1 MAYGYESSRAVK
13 ACSFDGVRFPV
24 LSCSVKGAMRHHEHV
39 YPHSPGAGVEKLGRD
54 PYKIEVT
61 PCFQGN
67 LIPPEYAGLWPEG
80 LSKIRELF
88 ESGKTAD
95 LILPTIGK
103 MRAMATTW
111 DQLYS
116 PAKSLSGESVTWNFI
131 EDQENARLLSAS
143 FTSSK
148 GLTQACEA
156 FKIAGNELNPKP
168 NYWDMAAGAID
179 SVLAYKSQIQL
190 YSSLV
195 ESKLLSAI
203 SMFNALSD
211 QVSELSDPRNAF
223 ALEAL
228 TELWAQ
234 TMAYYKDQKETGLI
248 VKYKK
253 TPRDMDIGQVAVWL
267 YGDSEK
273 SSDLLSLNAF
283 ADPYAIPLGTNV
295 RYYLTNTL

>member
-1 MAYGYESSRAVK
+1 MPYGYESSRAVK

-24 LSCSVKGAMRHHEHV
+24 LSCAVKGAMRHHEHV

-54 PYKIEVT
+54 LYKVEVT
-61 PCFQGN
+61 PCFQAD
-67 LIPPEYAGLWPEG
+67 LIPPEYADLWPAG
-80 LSKIRELF
+80 LSKIRAIF

-103 MRAMATTW
+103 MRAMATSW
-111 DQLYS
+111 DQVFT
-116 PAKSLSGESVTWNFI
+116 PAKSASGEAVTWNFI

-143 FTSSK
+143 FSSSK
-148 GLTQACEA
+148 GLAQANTA
-156 FKIAGNELNPKP
+156 FKIAGQQLNPAP
-168 NYWDMAAGAID
+168 NLWDMAAEAID
-179 SVLAYKSQIQL
+179 SVLAFKGQIEL

-195 ESKLLSAI
+195 ESKLQSAI
-203 SMFNALSD
+203 SMFNAMSD
-211 QVSELSDPRNAF
+211 QVNELSNPRNAF

-234 TMAYYKDQKETGLI
+234 TTAFYKDQKETGL
-248 VKYKK
+248 VLKYKR
-253 TPRDMDIGQVAVWL
+253 TTRDMDIGQVAVWL

-283 ADPYAIPLGTNV
+283 ADPYAIPIGTNV
-295 RYYLTNTL
+295 RYYLIK